1 MSNQLADVPEH
12 HEVRSTKT
20 DLEGLVWDIRSDE
33 VVYGDTNLTRQYLSH
48 RGAVAIV
55 ALNEE
60 DDVLLIRQYRHPIR
74 AREWELPAGILDIAN
89 EDPVVAARRELL
101 EETGLAAANWELLL
115 DFFPSPGGSNEAIRV
130 FLARNLAVEASDFLP
145 TAEEV
150 NIELRWV
157 PLDDAVTS
165 ILDRKTQNGTLA
177 VAILAAFAAKTRGW
191 TNSTSA
197 NTPWDRHPS
206 ASLPGE
212 LI

>member
-89 EDPVVAARRELL
+89 EDPVAAARRELL

-206 ASLPGE
+206 ASLRQ
-212 LI
+212 

>member
-89 EDPVVAARRELL
+89 EDPVAAARRELL